1 MYLKA
6 TTLDDLL
13 VKVYSQLLKSKVR
26 LKASKG
32 WNVELSGVSLELTKP
47 RARLSRTQV
56 KGHIFSC
63 LGELIWYLS
72 GSNRVEPMTYYLSGY
87 SRFAQRNG
95 VVWGAYGPRIFGD
108 TPSQYDVVLNT
119 LRKKKTSRQAVFQLF
134 DKRDIRKNYKDV
146 PCTCTLQFLQRDGML
161 HLIVHMRSNDA
172 YLGLPHDVFSFT
184 MLQEIVA
191 NELGYKI
198 GSYKHLVG
206 SLHLYDEHRDGA
218 ARFLAEGVQRTQ
230 PMPAMSTGSQQADI
244 AQVKVIEEAIRTNGP
259 SSIPVETTIATLS
272 PFWGDMVRLLAI
284 FSLTKDIPE
293 AAPDGVRTDR
303 LRRVVELQAGLS
315 NSYYKTYIRRRSQRM
330 EVAEQLNLINPP
342 SVEQEEER

>member
-13 VKVYSQLLKSKVR
+13 VKVYSQLLRSKVR

-32 WNVELSGVSLELTKP
+32 WNVELSGVSLELSNP

-72 GSNRVEPMTYYLSGY
+72 GSIRVEPMNYYLSGY

-95 VVWGAYGPRIFGD
+95 VVWGAYGPRIFGGK
-108 TPSQYDVVLNT
+108 PSQYDVVLNT
-119 LRKKKTSRQAVFQLF
+119 LRRKRTSRQAVFQLF
-134 DKRDIRKNYKDV
+134 DQKDIRKNYKDV
-146 PCTCTLQFLQRDGML
+146 PCTCTLQFLQRDGLL

-206 SLHLYDEHRDGA
+206 SLHLYDEHRTGA
-218 ARFLAEGVQRTQ
+218 ARFLAEGIQRTQ
-230 PMPAMSTGSQQADI
+230 PMPAMSGGSQEADI
-244 AQVKVIEEAIRTNGP
+244 AQVKIMEEAIRINGP
-259 SSIPVETTIATLS
+259 TSIPTETSIAALS

-284 FSLTKDIPE
+284 FSLTKDIPQS
-293 AAPDGVRTDR
+293 ATVGFRTDR
-303 LRRVVELQAGLS
+303 LRRVVELQAALS
-315 NSYYKTYIRRRSQRM
+315 DPYYKTYIRRRSQRI
-330 EVAEQLNLINPP
+330 EISEQLTFINSP
-342 SVEQEEER
+342 SSEEEER